1 MGQITSLLKP
11 AAVLPK
17 QALPTRMVHAAGQAT
32 ADDSPVLHAAIEF
45 AGQIRVASDEIE
57 RSRRLPPGIAA
68 AMKEGGVFGMGMPR
82 SWGGPELDP
91 LTQFRVIEALAMA
104 DGSVGWCAMIGCD
117 GGYVTSFL
125 DQDVAR
131 AMYPDL
137 LMATGAAATT
147 TGQAVWVPG
156 GYRVS
161 GRFPFVSGCHHCEW
175 LWLGCT
181 VIENGV
187 GRVDGNGV
195 PETRQCFVRLSQCE
209 ILDTWHTTGLCG
221 TGSNDVVVRDEF
233 VEEDRTFSFQ
243 DPKLVKRPGPLYAFP
258 FMFMAK
264 GAAPAF
270 GIARHAIDA
279 VIESVAQKPARR
291 YTVGESIEAPK
302 LLRDDAYA
310 QEAVGRAETLL
321 AAARAYFF
329 QVMGDLWATLLDG
342 GQPSDGQIALFT
354 SAYTHIVGVCV
365 DVVQLVYKAAG
376 GSAVYQKGPLDR
388 CLRDVLTMN
397 QHVIGTLRTYEMAGR
412 LLLGLEPLR
421 WLFFKNHSVTR
432 CVKQQAV
439 ACFEAAQRAKPVPE
453 APLRQPSG
461 EAELWEAG
469 AVSKPAGC
477 AICQTRNQRNRS
489 SQDWLPA

>member
-1 MGQITSLLKP
+1 MDQRTSALQP

-17 QALPTRMVHAAGQAT
+17 QALPTRMIRAAGQAA
-32 ADDSPVLHAAIEF
+32 ADDSPVLHAAI
-45 AGQIRVASDEIE
+45 GLTQQIRAAGDEIE
-57 RSRRLPPGIAA
+57 RGRRIPPSIAA
-68 AMKEGGVFGMGMPR
+68 AMKDAGVFGMTMPR

-91 LTQFRVIEALAMA
+91 FTQFRVIEALAMA
-104 DGSVGWCAMIGCD
+104 EGSVGWCAMIGCD
-117 GGYVTSFL
+117 GGYMTAFL

-131 AMYPDL
+131 AMCPDL
-137 LMATGAAATT
+137 LVATGAAATT
-147 TGQAVWVPG
+147 TGQAVRVPG

-175 LWLGCT
+175 LWLGCA

-187 GRVDGNGV
+187 ARVDGNGV
-195 PETRQCFVRLSQCE
+195 PETRQCFLRLSQCE
-209 ILDTWHTTGLCG
+209 ILDTWHTTGLRG

-264 GAAPAF
+264 GAAPAL
-270 GIARHAIDA
+270 GIARHAIDS
-279 VIESVAQKPARR
+279 VIESAAQKPARR
-291 YTVGESIEAPK
+291 YTVGERIEAPK
-302 LLRDDAYA
+302 LLRDDVHV

-342 GQPSDGQIALFT
+342 GQPSDRQVALFT

-397 QHVIGTLRTYEMAGR
+397 QHVVGTLRTYEMAGR

-421 WLFFKNHSVTR
+421 WLF
-432 CVKQQAV
+432 
-439 ACFEAAQRAKPVPE
+439 
-453 APLRQPSG
+453 
-461 EAELWEAG
+461 
-469 AVSKPAGC
+469 
-477 AICQTRNQRNRS
+477 
-489 SQDWLPA
+489 